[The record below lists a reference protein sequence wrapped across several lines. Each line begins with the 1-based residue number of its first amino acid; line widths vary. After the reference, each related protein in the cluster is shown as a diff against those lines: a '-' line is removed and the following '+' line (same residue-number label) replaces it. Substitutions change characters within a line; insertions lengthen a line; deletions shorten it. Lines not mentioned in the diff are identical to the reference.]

1 MVGVE
6 RVQKNCPKGAHFLPP
21 FQHAHQCSPDA
32 TSKITVIMSERPS
45 IAPSHEHTLS
55 VTLTTTFALIDQF
68 SASIAQ
74 STDQSSLPAEEQ
86 LPSLTQSPLAL
97 LSASTASLKAQS
109 TRLSLLTLTPP
120 FTPSAVSK
128 ILSALNSSV
137 LPSLLTAALLIVNED
152 RKYTASF
159 SAEVRSFVKA
169 ILRDLHTLI
178 SCVEE
183 RSRHADPKEQ
193 PGEQQKH
200 NVTEAVGRV
209 WESCDGLVALA
220 DGGIGAFI
228 VKKAE
233 MWLGLIKDA
242 VEELKEWDPEED
254 GVDGLFGEDALQ
266 NNHAGDEAEEVSTGA
281 EIAKASVMRVLTRVP
296 QSLHVVV
303 KQRLRKWR
311 WESPSSRD
319 SFDGKASETGGTSS
333 SDHDYQL
340 LQDQHVTADHVL
352 RGMREVSE
360 TVDEMAEALYMG
372 QLSRSGELVNDVWK
386 ATMDVVAAVR
396 NSNEY
401 HTTHGSGI
409 DVAEEQKE
417 TSEDKYIRRALD
429 WIKVVEPKPP
439 NSRAVTN
446 ES

>member
-1 MVGVE
+1 
-6 RVQKNCPKGAHFLPP
+6 
-21 FQHAHQCSPDA
+21 
-32 TSKITVIMSERPS
+32 MSDRPS

-55 VTLTTTFALIDQF
+55 VTLTTTFALLEQF

-74 STDQSSLPAEEQ
+74 LTDQSSLPAEEH

-152 RKYTASF
+152 HKYTASF
-159 SAEVRSFVKA
+159 NAEVRSFVKV

-183 RSRHADPKEQ
+183 RSKHANPKEQ
-193 PGEQQKH
+193 LGEQQKH
-200 NVTEAVGRV
+200 NIKEAVGRV

-242 VEELKEWDPEED
+242 VEELEEWDPEED

-266 NNHAGDEAEEVSTGA
+266 NEHAGDEAEEVSTGP
-281 EIAKASVMRVLTRVP
+281 EITKASVMRVLTRVP

-303 KQRLRKWR
+303 KQRLRKWQ

-319 SFDGKASETGGTSS
+319 SFEGKASETGGTS

-352 RGMREVSE
+352 RGMQEVSE

-372 QLSRSGELVNDVWK
+372 QLIRSGKLVNDVWK
-386 ATMDVVAAVR
+386 ATVDVVAAVR

-409 DVAEEQKE
+409 DVVEEQKE

-446 ES
+446 GS

>member
-1 MVGVE
+1 
-6 RVQKNCPKGAHFLPP
+6 
-21 FQHAHQCSPDA
+21 
-32 TSKITVIMSERPS
+32 MSEHPS

-68 SASIAQ
+68 SASVAR
-74 STDQSSLPAEEQ
+74 STDQPSVPAEEE
-86 LPSLTQSPLAL
+86 LPSSTPSPLAL
-97 LSASTASLKAQS
+97 LSASAASLKAQS

-120 FTPSAVSK
+120 FTPSAASK
-128 ILSALNSSV
+128 ILSTLNSSV

-159 SAEVRSFVKA
+159 SAEVGSLVKG

-178 SCVEE
+178 SCVEG
-183 RSRHADPKEQ
+183 RSKHADPKEQ
-193 PGEQQKH
+193 LDEQQKH

-209 WESCDGLVALA
+209 WESCDELVALA

-242 VEELKEWDPEED
+242 VEELGEWDPEED
-254 GVDGLFGEDALQ
+254 GVDGLFGEDTLQ
-266 NNHAGDEAEEVSTGA
+266 NDHAGDEAEEVSAAA
-281 EIAKASVMRVLTRVP
+281 EKAKASVMRVLTRVP

-319 SFDGKASETGGTSS
+319 SFDGKVSETGGPSS
-333 SDHDYQL
+333 SDHEHL
-340 LQDQHVTADHVL
+340 LLDQYVTADYVL
-352 RGMREVSE
+352 RGIQEVSE

-372 QLSRSGELVNDVWK
+372 QLSRSGKLVNDVWR
-386 ATMDVVAAVR
+386 ATVDVVAAVR
-396 NSNEY
+396 NPNEY

-409 DVAEEQKE
+409 DTAEEQKE

-429 WIKVVEPKPP
+429 WIKLVEPKSP
-439 NSRAVTN
+439 NARAVTN
-446 ES
+446 GSQHQAKHS

>member
-1 MVGVE
+1 MLTI
-6 RVQKNCPKGAHFLPP
+6 QDNSA
-21 FQHAHQCSPDA
+21 
-32 TSKITVIMSERPS
+32 IMSERPS
-45 IAPSHEHTLS
+45 IAPSHEHSLS

-68 SASIAQ
+68 SASVAR
-74 STDQSSLPAEEQ
+74 STDQPIVPAEER
-86 LPSLTQSPLAL
+86 LPSSTPSPLAL

-120 FTPSAVSK
+120 FTPPAVSK

-159 SAEVRSFVKA
+159 SAEVGSFVKA

-193 PGEQQKH
+193 LGEQQKH

-220 DGGIGAFI
+220 DGGIGAFV

-242 VEELKEWDPEED
+242 VEELEEWDPEED

-266 NNHAGDEAEEVSTGA
+266 NDHAGDEAEEVSAGP
-281 EIAKASVMRVLTRVP
+281 EITKASVMRVLTRVP

-311 WESPSSRD
+311 WGSPSSRD
-319 SFDGKASETGGTSS
+319 SFDGKTSETGGTS

-340 LQDQHVTADHVL
+340 LRDQHVTADHVL
-352 RGMREVSE
+352 RGMQEVSE

-372 QLSRSGELVNDVWK
+372 QLIRSGKLVNDVWK
-386 ATMDVVAAVR
+386 ATVDVVAAVR

-401 HTTHGSGI
+401 HTTHGNGI

-429 WIKVVEPKPP
+429 WIKLVEPKSP

-446 ES
+446 GSQHQAKHS